1 MTCNPFRFAMN
12 ERIKNDEGDKEATTM
27 KMYIVKTKIATEDKV
42 IADITARLEGAGS
55 MKEKKVH
62 IGKMINP
69 AHLRGY
75 LFVESTDEHY
85 LEAVVGITGNALRIK
100 NVISI
105 VGEASDE
112 DADTHLQSRTGT
124 EGLEVGMIVE
134 IKKGAWKG
142 EQARIMNINAD
153 NTLTLELWGSH
164 VPIPINN
171 MIATE
176 VRKV

>member
-1 MTCNPFRFAMN
+1 MKQAQV
-12 ERIKNDEGDKEATTM
+12 NDEDEK
-27 KMYIVKTKIATEDKV
+27 KKIFIVKTKIGSEDKV
-42 IADITARLEGAGS
+42 MADITARLTGAGS
-55 MKEKKVH
+55 MKEKKDH
-62 IGKMINP
+62 IGKMANP
-69 AHLRGY
+69 THLKGY
-75 LFVESTDEHY
+75 IFVEATEEHY

-100 NVISI
+100 NVSSI
-105 VGEASDE
+105 VGEASKEESDP
-112 DADTHLQSRTGT
+112 HLQPRTGT